1 MLSYCSSLPFSKY
14 SKEKCAVMEL
24 SEITLV
30 FGAVGVKHV
39 SRDEV
44 TSLKCRALDSSM
56 PVLCLV
62 AFCIN

>member
-1 MLSYCSSLPFSKY
+1 
-14 SKEKCAVMEL
+14 MEL